1 MTTKTAT
8 KPSPT
13 ADTAA
18 RAVLVTT
25 ANRGVFF
32 GYEESRD
39 GTTIII
45 RRARCCVKW
54 VGIKGFLGLA
64 KAGPNDQ
71 CRIGPAADRLELL
84 NITSIADVTPAAID
98 KWENAPWAR

>member
-1 MTTKTAT
+1 MASKSAATTKLEPAQ
-8 KPSPT
+8 
-13 ADTAA
+13 

-32 GYEESRD
+32 GYEEGRD
-39 GTTIII
+39 GTSIIL
-45 RRARCCVKW
+45 RRARNCIKW
-54 VGIKGFLGLA
+54 SGLRGFLGLA
-64 KAGPNDQ
+64 ESGPNDN

-84 NITSIADVTPAAID
+84 NITSIADVSAAAID

>member
-1 MTTKTAT
+1 MAT
-8 KPSPT
+8 KKNGE
-13 ADTAA
+13 A

-25 ANRGVFF
+25 QHRGVFF

-39 GTTIII
+39 GTTIIL
-45 RRARCCVKW
+45 RRARNCVRW
-54 VGIKGFLGLA
+54 SGTRGFLGLA
-64 KAGPNDQ
+64 EHGPNEN

-84 NITSIADVTPAAID
+84 NVTSIAEVSPAAID

>member
-1 MTTKTAT
+1 MATKEATAT
-8 KPSPT
+8 AKKAN
-13 ADTAA
+13 ADA

-39 GTTIII
+39 GTTIIL
-45 RRARCCVKW
+45 RRARNCIRW
-54 VGIKGFLGLA
+54 SGTRGFLGLA
-64 KAGPNDQ
+64 EAGPNDQ

-84 NITSIADVTPAAID
+84 NITSIADVTDAAID